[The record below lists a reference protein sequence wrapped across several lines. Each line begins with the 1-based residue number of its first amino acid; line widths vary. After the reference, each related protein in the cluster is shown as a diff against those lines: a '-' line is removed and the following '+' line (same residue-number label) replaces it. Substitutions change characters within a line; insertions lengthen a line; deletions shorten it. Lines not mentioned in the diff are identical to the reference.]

1 MIATA
6 ATTPTTPTT
15 PVQSPNAPLSA
26 TLSMPSDTEIVI
38 TREFNA
44 PRDLVWE
51 AFSKPEHLKRWWGT
65 RDTTMLVCDVDLRV
79 GGAWR
84 FVIGAPGSDEQHAF
98 SGEYLEIQAPE
109 KVVFTERYEP
119 IPGSDHTIT
128 ATYTERDGKTTLRS
142 HITYASREH
151 RDGHL
156 QSGMEPGLQET
167 YRRLDELLLELSK
180 S

>member
-1 MIATA
+1 MIASAPIKTA
-6 ATTPTTPTT
+6 QPTR
-15 PVQSPNAPLSA
+15 SA
-26 TLSMPSDTEIVI
+26 TLSMPSDTEIII

-44 PRDLVWE
+44 PRELVWE
-51 AFSKPEHLKRWWGT
+51 AMSKPEHLKRWWGT

-84 FVIGAPGSDEQHAF
+84 FVLGSPENPNEQHAF
-98 SGEYLEIQAPE
+98 SGEYLEIQEPE
-109 KVVFTERYEP
+109 KCVFTERYEP

-128 ATYTERDGKTTLRS
+128 ATYTERGGKTTLRS
-142 HITYASREH
+142 HIKYASREH

-167 YRRLDELLLELSK
+167 YRRLDELLGELAGR
-180 S
+180 

>member
-1 MIATA
+1 MIASAPIKTA
-6 ATTPTTPTT
+6 QPTL
-15 PVQSPNAPLSA
+15 AA

-44 PRDLVWE
+44 PRELVWE
-51 AFSKPEHLKRWWGT
+51 AMSKPEHLKRWWGT
-65 RDTTMLVCDVDLRV
+65 RDSTMLVCEVDLRV

-84 FVIGAPGSDEQHAF
+84 FVLGSPENADERHAF

-167 YRRLDELLLELSK
+167 YRRLDELLQALAGA
-180 S
+180 